1 MKFLDLEKQ
10 QKRIRFAGQITGVE
24 GYLESAAMGLLAGM
38 FFSYE
43 TWGSE
48 PQIPPKNSALAS
60 LLSHITNA
68 EHKENFQPTNINF
81 GLFPELPSKINH
93 KGKTVRLK
101 GVERKKALSER

>member
-1 MKFLDLEKQ
+1 MVGFQTKTRHSNQKQLFRRIPGLENAEFAKLGGLHRNTFINSPRLLDKTLRFKQ

-48 PQIPPKNSALAS
+48 PQIPPKISMYKWL
-60 LLSHITNA
+60 
-68 EHKENFQPTNINF
+68 
-81 GLFPELPSKINH
+81 
-93 KGKTVRLK
+93 
-101 GVERKKALSER
+101 